1 MQGDPLLLQDFG
13 FETHTKEIEM
23 TVKFPEINVK
33 LVGEDGNAFSILG
46 RVKKAMRRAK
56 VDKDQIDAY
65 LKDAMSGD
73 YNHLLHVTME
83 TVSCDTDEDEEYD
96 EE

>member
-1 MQGDPLLLQDFG
+1 MA
-13 FETHTKEIEM
+13 
-23 TVKFPEINVK
+23 VKFPEVSVK

-46 RVKKAMRRAK
+46 RVKKAMRRAN
-56 VDKDQIDAY
+56 VEPDQIDAY
-65 LKDAMSGD
+65 LNDAMSGD

-96 EE
+96 ED